1 MGRYILMAG
10 GGILFILF
18 EAIGLILLLSKKKK
32 PADAAEEEAPAPTVD
47 EALPKPHL
55 NPPKGKKNKKGR
67 KSKKGENPKPE
78 GETPPEIPTDPE
90 SPVNPFVEPPAAS
103 MTAPVVEV
111 PESPGAP
118 TPRDP
123 APGTGIHCD
132 AAPYLHELFLAFQK
146 ASSTELSGCESSDLV
161 QEHTDI
167 ITEYNSMGIK
177 RCMDL
182 VSVVSQSDINIISD
196 ESGWEHVTSRVVCNV
211 QDYLIN
217 SETRDPVSGS
227 ESKTYEVTYLI
238 VFVRPNATESYTL
251 DKINLIHV

>member
-1 MGRYILMAG
+1 MAG

-32 PADAAEEEAPAPTVD
+32 PVDSAEEEASVPTVD
-47 EALPKPHL
+47 ESLPKPHL
-55 NPPKGKKNKKGR
+55 NPPKDKKGKKDKKEKKAKKG
-67 KSKKGENPKPE
+67 KDSKPE
-78 GETPPEIPTDPE
+78 DEVPSEVPTDPE
-90 SPVNPFVEPPAAS
+90 APVNPFVEPPVAT

-111 PESPGAP
+111 PESSGAP

-182 VSVVSQSDINIISD
+182 VSVVSQNDINITSD

-217 SETRDPVSGS
+217 SETKDPVSGS